1 MEETVVIQVLTDNGA
16 LDIALDT
23 IARKKQALI
32 FANTKSSAEK
42 TAEDLA
48 KKIVAPAQGDQEL
61 SIQILNVLSHPT
73 KQCQRLARCVAKGV
87 AFHHAGLAAKQRE
100 LIEDWFRQGTIKIIC
115 STPTLAAGV
124 DLPAYRT
131 ILKSVKRYGVHG
143 LDWIPVLEYLQ
154 MAGRAGR
161 PSFDNE
167 GESVLI
173 ASSEYEAEELF
184 DRYICGVPEEIQS
197 KLAVEPVMR
206 TALLAFI
213 ATGFLTTREKM
224 LDFFSKTFY
233 AHQFG
238 DTHLLEQ
245 IIDRML
251 RLLGEWH
258 FLQEVEGDF
267 QSADQIGRHALT
279 ATKLGKRVAEL
290 YIDPLTAHYLV
301 EQLETATKRSVTE
314 FSFLHMICRTLELRP
329 LLKVKQKE
337 LEKIEAAY
345 LKAEHILLE
354 KEPLRY
360 DYDYEEYYY
369 ALKTALFFQDWM
381 EETTEETLL
390 EHYDIRPGEIS
401 VKLDL
406 ADWILYATEELAKL
420 LAYHSL
426 LKEITKLRIRLHH
439 GVKEELIPLMKF
451 KGIGRVRARRLF
463 HARIHDVGD
472 VKAVAITTLAQIL
485 GTKLAADIKQQ
496 VDQDLT
502 KELIPKG
509 RRKGQTS
516 ILKYGQE

>member
-1 MEETVVIQVLTDNGA
+1 MEETLAIEARTESGA

-23 IARKKQALI
+23 IARGKQALV

-48 KKIVAPAQGDQEL
+48 KKIVFHEQEDQERGV
-61 SIQILNVLSHPT
+61 QILKVLSHPT
-73 KQCQRLARCVAKGV
+73 KQCHRLARCVGKGV

-100 LIEDWFRQGTIKIIC
+100 LIEDWFRQGTIKVIC

-131 ILKSVKRYGVHG
+131 ILKSLKRYGIHG

-167 GESVLI
+167 GESILI
-173 ASSEYEAEELF
+173 ASSDYEREELF

-197 KLAVEPVMR
+197 KLAVEPIMR
-206 TALLAFI
+206 TALLAYI
-213 ATGFLTTREKM
+213 ATGFLNTREKI

-238 DTHLLEQ
+238 DTRVLEQ
-245 IIDRML
+245 IIDKML
-251 RLLGEWH
+251 QLLMDWH
-258 FLQEVEGDF
+258 FLQKAEGEF
-267 QSADQIGRHALT
+267 QSADQIGKRTLN

-301 EQLETATKRSVTE
+301 EQLEAATKKPVTE
-314 FSFLHMICRTLELRP
+314 FSFLHMVCRTLELRP

-337 LEKIEAAY
+337 LDKIEAAY
-345 LKAEHILLE
+345 LKAEHMLLE
-354 KEPLRY
+354 KEPERY
-360 DYDYEEYYY
+360 DYDYEDYYH

-381 EETTEETLL
+381 EENTEETLL

-406 ADWILYATEELAKL
+406 ADWIVYATEELAKL
-420 LAYHSL
+420 LGYHSL
-426 LKEITKLRIRLHH
+426 LKEITKLRIRLRY

-451 KGIGRVRARRLF
+451 RGIGRVRARRLF
-463 HARIHDVGD
+463 HAKIRDVGD
-472 VKAVAITTLAQIL
+472 VKAVDATTLAQIL

-496 VDQDLT
+496 VDQDVT